1 MNKVIELFRKW
12 YQSTYSKKA
21 DFGDDQILTL
31 FAAFQAGY
39 EIDRLR
45 PEVLRSP
52 VKERQTPVSA
62 ASIAKQLREGL
73 KNDSLQKQSAEEI
86 VVRGS

>member
-12 YQSTYSKKA
+12 YRSTYSEEA
-21 DFGDDQILTL
+21 NFSDDRIVTL

-39 EIDRLR
+39 EINRLR

-52 VKERQTPVSA
+52 VKERQTYASA
-62 ASIAKQLREGL
+62 ASIAKQLRREL
-73 KNDSLQKQSAEEI
+73 ENDSLQKQSAEETI
-86 VVRGS
+86 VRGS